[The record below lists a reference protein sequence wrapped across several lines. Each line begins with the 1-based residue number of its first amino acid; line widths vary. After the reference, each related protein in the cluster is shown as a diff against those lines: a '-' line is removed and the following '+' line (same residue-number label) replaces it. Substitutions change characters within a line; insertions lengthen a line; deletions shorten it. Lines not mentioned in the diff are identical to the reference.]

1 MTPHNRAEKGDF
13 AKTVLFPGD
22 PLRAKFCAE
31 HYFEKPRL
39 VTDVRN
45 VLGYSGYYKGM
56 PISVMSSGMGGASAG
71 IYSYELFTYYDVD
84 NIIRIGTSGGL
95 QKEIELGALIIALT
109 SSTDQ
114 AWANQ
119 YSLHGTLAPCVS
131 FSLLEKALECVKK
144 MEVPYYCGM
153 IFSSDY
159 FSTYNALGPYEWKS
173 FASLGALA
181 QDMETM
187 ALYCNA
193 MYTHKNALSILTMTD
208 NCVTGESFKKEERME
223 GNRRAIELALE
234 TAYRVGNK

>member
-31 HYFEKPRL
+31 NYFEKPRL
-39 VTDVRN
+39 ITDVRN

-95 QKEIELGALIIALT
+95 QKEIPVGALILALT
-109 SSTDQ
+109 CSTDQ

-119 YSLHGTLAPCVS
+119 YNLH
-131 FSLLEKALECVKK
+131 
-144 MEVPYYCGM
+144 
-153 IFSSDY
+153 
-159 FSTYNALGPYEWKS
+159 
-173 FASLGALA
+173 
-181 QDMETM
+181 
-187 ALYCNA
+187 
-193 MYTHKNALSILTMTD
+193 
-208 NCVTGESFKKEERME
+208 
-223 GNRRAIELALE
+223 
-234 TAYRVGNK
+234 

>member
-31 HYFEKPRL
+31 NYFEKPRL
-39 VTDVRN
+39 ITDVRN

-95 QKEIELGALIIALT
+95 QKEIPVGALILALT
-109 SSTDQ
+109 CSTDQ

-119 YSLHGTLAPCVS
+119 YNLHGTLAPCVS
-131 FSLLEKALECVKK
+131 FPLFEKALECVKK
-144 MEVPYYCGM
+144 MNTPYYCGM
-153 IFSSDY
+153 VFSSDY
-159 FSTYNALGPYEWKS
+159 FSTYNALGPDEWKS

-187 ALYCNA
+187 ALQCNA

-208 NCVTGESFKKEERME
+208 NCVTGESFKNEERME
-223 GNRRAIELALE
+223 GNRKMIELALE
-234 TAYRVGNK
+234 TAYEVNNK